1 MSALLRIFGFFKPEN
16 TKNHTHGMTDE
27 NKDRIAYE
35 AETALLRKSLRGF
48 IS

>member
-27 NKDRIAYE
+27 NKDCIRPVVP
-35 AETALLRKSLRGF
+35 L
-48 IS
+48 